1 MKVKVTWIADNQGRR
16 ETIVD
21 ADNVPGAE
29 SQAKA
34 LYGTLPGY
42 KSIGV
47 NVVTKPNTNEQY
59 VNQSSSTDG
68 FSSALS
74 APSWGLREFALFP
87 FLGLS
92 VIMGIV
98 GLFTFPF
105 GIVLIISGVL
115 LWKISTHLYMS

>member
-1 MKVKVTWIADNQGRR
+1 MKVRVTWIADNQGRR
-16 ETIVD
+16 ETVVD

-34 LYGTLPGY
+34 LYGSLPGY

-59 VNQSSSTDG
+59 VTPIENVNQSSSVDI
-68 FSSALS
+68 S
-74 APSWGLREFALFP
+74 SWGLREFALFP
-87 FLGLS
+87 FLCFS
-92 VIMGIV
+92 AIIGIA

-105 GIVLIISGVL
+105 GILLIIGGVL
-115 LWKISTHLYMS
+115 LWKMSTHLYMN